1 MELAIVIGAL
11 LVVFFVMTWLLK
23 IVRATVRTAILVGL
37 VLLVLFILGIGP
49 QTVWEQIRSWLP
61 GFQPVNPR

>member
-11 LVVFFVMTWLLK
+11 LVVFFVVTWLLK
-23 IVRATVRTAILVGL
+23 IVRAAVRTAILVGL
-37 VLLVLFILGIGP
+37 VLLVMFILGIGP

-61 GFQPVNPR
+61 GFESVTPR